1 MKKNNVLF
9 IIIVFCNSLLGAIND
24 DLDFYK
30 QMLLTRDLVT
40 EEDVE
45 KILHLLAYSK
55 NNGAYGAS
63 GFAAGYH
70 SIKLGENYLQGQRDP
85 AKRLQCVPYDF
96 NDKTVLDIGSNLGGM
111 LFAVADKI
119 KYGVGI
125 DINSRM
131 INVANRLKA
140 YLGYGNKLNFY
151 VFDLVSEDL
160 NIISDFFPCKKV
172 DICFLLSVC
181 MWIKNWRNVIDYAYT
196 VSNALLFE
204 SNGSKKGQLIQIDY
218 LRSKYKNVHLIKDK
232 SDDDPIQKNR
242 GLYLCYD

>member
-9 IIIVFCNSLLGAIND
+9 IIIVLCNSLLGAIND

-30 QMLLTRDLVT
+30 QMLLTRGLGI
-40 EEDVE
+40 EEDVK

-55 NNGAYGAS
+55 NDLAYGAS

-70 SIKLGENYLQGQRDP
+70 SIKLGEDYLQGQRDP
-85 AKRLQCVPYDF
+85 VKRLQCVPYDF
-96 NDKTVLDIGSNLGGM
+96 NDKTVLDIGTNLGGM
-111 LFAVADKI
+111 LFAIADKI

-125 DINSRM
+125 DINSKM

-140 YLGYGNKLNFY
+140 YLGHESKLNFY
-151 VFDLVSEDL
+151 VFDLESEDL
-160 NIISDFFPCKKV
+160 NIIHDFLPGKKV

-181 MWIKNWRNVIDYAYT
+181 MWIKNWREVIDYAHKI
-196 VSNALLFE
+196 SNTLLFE
-204 SNGSKKGQLIQIDY
+204 SNGSKKGQLMQIGY
-218 LRSKYKNVHLIKDK
+218 LKSKYKNVHLIKDK